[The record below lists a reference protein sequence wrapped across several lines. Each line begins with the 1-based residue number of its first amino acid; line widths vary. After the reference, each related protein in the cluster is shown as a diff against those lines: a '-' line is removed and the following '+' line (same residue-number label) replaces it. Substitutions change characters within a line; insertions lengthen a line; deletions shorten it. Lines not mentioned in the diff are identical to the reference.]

1 MGDLV
6 NVLNHGEFKAKK
18 EATWAVTNLTSGGK
32 PHQMMKL
39 IELGVIEPLIS
50 MLGCNDIKI
59 VQVKIIL
66 SLTIFYRFKQTLI
79 IFKVILDGVTNIL
92 NMADAQGCTEQITV
106 RLEEAGAI
114 DAIEI
119 LQEHENNDVYNAAFT
134 IIDTWFKD
142 EGDDEVQNDPN
153 QFNFVPP
160 AAQASQ
166 PFSF

>member
-1 MGDLV
+1 
-6 NVLNHGEFKAKK
+6 
-18 EATWAVTNLTSGGK
+18 
-32 PHQMMKL
+32 
-39 IELGVIEPLIS
+39 
-50 MLGCNDIKI
+50 
-59 VQVKIIL
+59 
-66 SLTIFYRFKQTLI
+66 
-79 IFKVILDGVTNIL
+79 
-92 NMADAQGCTEQITV
+92 MADAQGCTEQITV

-134 IIDTWFKD
+134 IIDSWFKD
-142 EGDDEVQNDPN
+142 DGDDDVPNDPN

>member
-1 MGDLV
+1 
-6 NVLNHGEFKAKK
+6 
-18 EATWAVTNLTSGGK
+18 
-32 PHQMMKL
+32 MKL

-59 VQVKIIL
+59 VQVKILL
-66 SLTIFYRFKQTLI
+66 SQTIFCRFKQTLI

-92 NMADAQGCTEQITV
+92 NMADVQGCTEQITV

-142 EGDDEVQNDPN
+142 EGEDEVPNHPN

-166 PFSF
+166 QFSF

>member
-1 MGDLV
+1 
-6 NVLNHGEFKAKK
+6 
-18 EATWAVTNLTSGGK
+18 
-32 PHQMMKL
+32 MMKL

-59 VQVKIIL
+59 VQV
-66 SLTIFYRFKQTLI
+66 
-79 IFKVILDGVTNIL
+79 ILDGITNIL

-142 EGDDEVQNDPN
+142 EGDDEVPNDPN